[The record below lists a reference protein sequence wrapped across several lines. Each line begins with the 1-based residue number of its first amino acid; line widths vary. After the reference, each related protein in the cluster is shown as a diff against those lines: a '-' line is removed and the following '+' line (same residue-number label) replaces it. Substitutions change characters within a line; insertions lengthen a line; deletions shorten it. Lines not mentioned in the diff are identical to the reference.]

1 MLNLR
6 RRQKGVTLIELMIAL
21 ALFGLLTALAAPNFM
36 GWIQNQQIRA
46 GAESILNGIQLARR
60 TAVNN
65 NTWARFNLCNTTFP
79 SVATWQVLVA
89 SSAAATPDAAD
100 TFGLCG
106 AGLAISTGNEVRVQ
120 EHSYME
126 GAKNA
131 QVTTSS
137 IVPTL
142 PITIPITNDSST
154 SVMFNGLGQLIAND
168 AAVGGNPI
176 RVIEVSTANG
186 RPLLVTVQQGGSVKM
201 CDPSPL
207 LAATDP
213 RHC

>member
-1 MLNLR
+1 
-6 RRQKGVTLIELMIAL
+6 
-21 ALFGLLTALAAPNFM
+21 
-36 GWIQNQQIRA
+36 
-46 GAESILNGIQLARR
+46 
-60 TAVNN
+60 
-65 NTWARFNLCNTTFP
+65 
-79 SVATWQVLVA
+79 
-89 SSAAATPDAAD
+89 
-100 TFGLCG
+100 
-106 AGLAISTGNEVRVQ
+106 
-120 EHSYME
+120 ME